1 MSKKELVLLK
11 QASVGFSEP
20 LLSPITESIR
30 SGEAVALLGSNGSG
44 KTTILKTIAGLED
57 PFSGSVSVRGTVIL
71 IPQILSNTTSG
82 KSGGEEMIHAVDQA
96 LLQRPDI
103 LLLDEPTNHLDS
115 HNKNLLLE
123 KLLAFDG
130 AIICISHDISFITK
144 LTNKL
149 WIIEHGMLVSFSGTY
164 TEYQELQSNKESAL
178 LREREVVKKD
188 LKKLTVAMGRE
199 RVRGERSKKQ
209 TKQQKADRSMGRM
222 AQGRLK
228 NSAENSAARISQL
241 HQNKQQELHNHL
253 SAVTLSKRKTVS
265 AIIPATNERKS
276 IFRVADATLTA
287 YEKTIHTGISLEIFS
302 GQRIQIA
309 GDNGSGKSSLAK
321 AIMNEHGFE
330 LSPNPYRNKNLS
342 VHYLDQHYSIV
353 DPVKTVLENAMDYSG
368 SQMEHA
374 RQHLSHFL
382 FHETLDVHKK
392 ASMLSGGMT
401 ARLAFAMITLS
412 PIDLLILD
420 EPTNN
425 LDYQTIDD
433 IIEILN
439 EFTGAI
445 IIISHNEYFVEKLG
459 IDRVIDLK

>member
-11 QASVGFSEP
+11 EVSVGFSEP
-20 LLSPITESIR
+20 LLSPITESVR
-30 SGEAVALLGSNGSG
+30 DGEAVAILGSNGSG

-71 IPQILSNTTSG
+71 IPQILPSVASG

-96 LLQRPDI
+96 LLQHPNI

-115 HNKNLLLE
+115 HNKNLLLK
-123 KLLAFDG
+123 KLLDFKG
-130 AIICISHDISFITK
+130 AIICVSHDISFITK

-149 WIIEHGMLVSFSGTY
+149 WIIENGALTNFSGTFAG
-164 TEYQELQSNKESAL
+164 YQEIKATKESAL

-188 LKKLTVAMGRE
+188 LKKLSVAMQRE
-199 RVRGERSKKQ
+199 QVRSARSKKQ
-209 TKQQKADRSMGRM
+209 TKEQKADRSISRM
-222 AQGRLK
+222 TQGMRK
-228 NSAENSAARISQL
+228 NMAENAAARISQL
-241 HQNKQQELHNHL
+241 HQDKQQELHNHL
-253 SAVTLSKRKTVS
+253 KDVTVTKRKSVS

-276 IFRVADATLTA
+276 IFRAVDATLTA
-287 YEKTIHTGISLEIFS
+287 YHKTIQTGISFEIFS
-302 GQRIQIA
+302 GERIHII
-309 GDNGSGKSSLAK
+309 GNNGSGKSSLAK
-321 AIMNEHGFE
+321 AILNKPDFE
-330 LSPNPYRNKNLS
+330 LTPSPYRNKNLS

-353 DPVKTVLENAMDYSG
+353 DPEKTVVENVMDYSG
-368 SQMEHA
+368 SQLERA

-425 LDYQTIDD
+425 LDYQTIED

-439 EFTGAI
+439 DFTGAI
-445 IIISHNEYFVEKLG
+445 IIISHNEHFVEQMNVTKK
-459 IDRVIDLK
+459 VELK